1 MNKNY
6 LTEWKR
12 YLSENTSDDVKIT
25 DLSKN
30 GVIKYEI
37 SSLDKRAIELA
48 IQKLNE
54 KHPGYIAKVVAS
66 SIGADRQTTKTII
79 FKQGPKISSN
89 SPLTKGMKPRMR
101 GARE

>member
-30 GVIKYEI
+30 GVIEYEI
-37 SSLDKRAIELA
+37 SSLDERAIELA

-66 SIGADRQTTKTII
+66 SIGADRQITKTII
-79 FKQGPKISSN
+79 FKQGPKIP
-89 SPLTKGMKPRMR
+89 SPLTKGMKPTDRMR